1 MRCVSAWRS
10 AVIRSF
16 LAVVIQGL
24 SACRCLRSGI
34 ADVERVANRV
44 GELGAIERVKVELL
58 HAVLLQR
65 LNLLD
70 RDRRRDQAAGVRI
83 VVEARE
89 APMEPRA
96 AVAEWQD
103 GRLTVWTGT
112 QQPARVQRELAEA
125 FRIPQERVRVIVPD
139 TGGAF
144 GGKHTGDA
152 AVEAARLAQ
161 AAGRPV
167 SLRWTRAE
175 EFTWAYFRPAA
186 LIETKAGLDA
196 GGKVLA
202 WEFTNFNS
210 GASALESPYEIAH
223 ARETFRYCE
232 SPLREGSYRVLAA
245 TANNFARESFMDELA
260 AAAAT
265 DPLDYRLACL
275 KNERLRAVLEAA
287 AERFRWR
294 ERRKQRQEGR
304 GIGLAC
310 GTEKGSYVAACVE
323 VEAGKARGSLR
334 VLEICEAYECG
345 AIQNPDNL
353 RAQVE
358 GCIIMTLGGA
368 LSEEIRFEDGRIL
381 NRRFSQYV
389 ISINWIG
396 RCRFGCARF

>member
-1 MRCVSAWRS
+1 VRERGTLEEGMTAAKKIVSAS
-10 AVIRSF
+10 YEVAY
-16 LAVVIQGL
+16 IQ
-24 SACRCLRSGI
+24 
-34 ADVERVANRV
+34 
-44 GELGAIERVKVELL
+44 
-58 HAVLLQR
+58 H
-65 LNLLD
+65 
-70 RDRRRDQAAGVRI
+70 
-83 VVEARE
+83 

-152 AVEAARLAQ
+152 AVEAARLAKG
-161 AAGRPV
+161 AGRPV
-167 SLRWTRAE
+167 SLRWTREE

-186 LIETKAGLDA
+186 LIETKAGLAAD
-196 GGKVLA
+196 GKLLA
-202 WEFTNFNS
+202 WECTNFNS
-210 GASALESPYEIAH
+210 GASARESPYEIAH

-260 AAAAT
+260 AAGGA

-287 AERFRWR
+287 AERFRWS
-294 ERRKQRQEGR
+294 ERRQQRQEGR

-310 GTEKGSYVAACVE
+310 GSEKGSYVAACVE
-323 VEAGKARGSLR
+323 VEADKAGGSLR

-345 AIQNPDNL
+345 AIQNPGNL

-368 LSEEIRFEDGRIL
+368 LTEDIRFEDGRIL
-381 NRRFSQYV
+381 NGRFSQYPV
-389 ISINWIG
+389 PRFKDVPAIVVALLNRTDLPSVGAGETPMIAVPPAIG
-396 RCRFGCARF
+396 NAVFDACGVRLRSMPLRGEALRRA

>member
-1 MRCVSAWRS
+1 
-10 AVIRSF
+10 
-16 LAVVIQGL
+16 
-24 SACRCLRSGI
+24 
-34 ADVERVANRV
+34 
-44 GELGAIERVKVELL
+44 
-58 HAVLLQR
+58 
-65 LNLLD
+65 
-70 RDRRRDQAAGVRI
+70 
-83 VVEARE
+83 
-89 APMEPRA
+89 
-96 AVAEWQD
+96 
-103 GRLTVWTGT
+103 
-112 QQPARVQRELAEA
+112 
-125 FRIPQERVRVIVPD
+125 
-139 TGGAF
+139 
-144 GGKHTGDA
+144 
-152 AVEAARLAQ
+152 
-161 AAGRPV
+161 
-167 SLRWTRAE
+167 LRWTREE

-186 LIETKAGLDA
+186 LIETKAGLAAD
-196 GGKVLA
+196 GKLVA

-260 AAAAT
+260 AAAGT

-275 KNERLRAVLEAA
+275 KNERLRGVLEAA

-323 VEAGKARGSLR
+323 VEADKARGTLR

-345 AIQNPDNL
+345 AIQNPGNL

-368 LSEEIRFEDGRIL
+368 LTEEIRFEEGRIL
-381 NRRFSQYV
+381 NGRFSQYQV
-389 ISINWIG
+389 PRFEDVPPIEMVLLNRTDLPSVGAGETPMIAVPPAIG
-396 RCRFGCARF
+396 NAVFHACGVRLRSMPLRGETLRRA